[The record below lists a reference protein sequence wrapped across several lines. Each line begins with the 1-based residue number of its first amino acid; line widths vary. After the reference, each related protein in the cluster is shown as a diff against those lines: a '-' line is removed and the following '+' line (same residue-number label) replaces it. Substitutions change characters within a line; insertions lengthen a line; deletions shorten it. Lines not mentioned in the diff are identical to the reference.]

1 MSINCTFK
9 DISADLYEL
18 SRTPIFV
25 VCSGVKSILD
35 IGRTLEV
42 LESLGVGVYTMGESA
57 QFPAFYVRDSGF
69 KSPGGAIDPIQAAA
83 IIKRHAQLQLKS
95 GALFA
100 NPLPVEHEADGVKFE
115 RLIEQAVTEADNQ
128 GVTGAASTPFIL
140 ARLAEL
146 SEGETVATNIALVV
160 NNAKTAARVAV
171 ERYHNKNQ
179 SGLTRTMFY
188 SFT

>member
-1 MSINCTFK
+1 M
-9 DISADLYEL
+9 YEL

-42 LESLGVGVYTMGESA
+42 LESLGVGVYTLGEDNK
-57 QFPAFYVRDSGF
+57 FPAFYVRDSGF
-69 KSPGGAIDPIQAAA
+69 KSPGGAIDPIQAAL

-100 NPLPVEHEADGVKFE
+100 NPLPVENEADGAKYAAY
-115 RLIEQAVTEADNQ
+115 IDQAVSEAEQ
-128 GVTGAASTPFIL
+128 KGITGAASTPFIL
-140 ARLAEL
+140 SRLAEL
-146 SEGETVATNIALVV
+146 SQGDTVKTNIALVV
-160 NNAKTAARVAV
+160 NNAKTAAKIAV

-179 SGLTRTMFY
+179 AGLTRNELTTDSPHSLFY